1 MLNIVSTKET
11 VEGVEGQHGLAK
23 GGGGGD
29 AAGGGERSTLDV
41 RRQRSDCA
49 KSILPHD
56 LFTWEVRSI
65 AAKAKSR
72 KRARDDA
79 KVKEDFTYG
88 QLRRREGDGDTETV
102 DTIL

>member
-41 RRQRSDCA
+41 RRQRSDCT
-49 KSILPHD
+49 KSI
-56 LFTWEVRSI
+56 FTALQETFL
-65 AAKAKSR
+65 
-72 KRARDDA
+72 RARQELRA
-79 KVKEDFTYG
+79 TAGQPANRRPPKVMLHSQKEALATMFAG
-88 QLRRREGDGDTETV
+88 IAR
-102 DTIL
+102 